1 MAKVFDHSGSLAKK
15 VGGLE
20 LYRGKEIRIE
30 ADPKMLIQY
39 DGEPTELETP
49 LTIRCLP
56 QATRFVVSQE
66 CLDHFSH
73 HDNKKVKI
81 TN

>member
-1 MAKVFDHSGSLAKK
+1 MIIQELLLKN

-20 LYRGKEIRIE
+20 LYRGTDIRIE
-30 ADPKMLIQY
+30 ADPGMQVQY
-39 DGEPTELETP
+39 DGEPTNLQTP

-66 CLDHFSH
+66 CLDHFSPN
-73 HDNKKVKI
+73 DSQLQKQE
-81 TN
+81 